1 MAQSLIERFR
11 NSSLKNK
18 IFVSTTAVILL
29 ISVLIAVF
37 ARWVLINTLTSEL
50 KQRGLGI
57 GYSIAESSR
66 SFILTEDIPQL
77 TSLVFDARLGA
88 RRELVGYIFISG
100 KQDQILA
107 HTFTHDFPPGLGRAN
122 LIEAADAHSIKL
134 LNSMDD
140 AVYDVAVA
148 VNEGIYRIGS
158 VHVGLYKKHIDHL
171 IGKLRTTFLGFV
183 SAVTVL
189 FFIIS
194 HALSRYITRPIT
206 ELTEISDEISRDNFD
221 IRPDL
226 IRGIRRSGV
235 SDEVRQLASSFLN
248 MTDRIRE
255 SRRRLQES
263 ENKYRSLFAGGPNPI
278 LVIDRQTLT
287 ILSANPSAE
296 ETYGYT
302 QAELAGR
309 PITDLGPID
318 LNDPGP
324 ANSGDP
330 RQGRISTVNSKM
342 PYRKRNGEAIFVNVH
357 ACPTTFQGKE
367 ALIVATTDIT
377 AMVEKDSQLIQAS
390 KMTTL
395 GEMSAGIAHE
405 LNQPLNAIKMGSE
418 FLEMMIERQQ
428 PVALPDLHQVVAEIS
443 SQVDRAANIIRR
455 LRDFGRK
462 ADFTKEPISINAPI
476 QSVMEIIGRQLKLQ
490 DIDVRLDLMED
501 PPPILAHHNRI
512 EQVIFNLLTNARDAI
527 NLKEE
532 SGAEDSQR
540 RIEVKSYLAADR
552 VAVEVADTGIGI
564 EPADRERIF
573 EAFFTTKKMG
583 EGMGLGLSITLGIV
597 EDYGGRILI
606 HSTPGRGTA
615 FNLSFPAAVS
625 ITPRQDGGRLELKEA

>member
-29 ISVLIAVF
+29 VSVLIAVF
-37 ARWVLINTLTSEL
+37 ARWVLITTLTSEL

-57 GYSIAESSR
+57 GYSIAESCR
-66 SFILTEDIPQL
+66 GFILTEDIAQL
-77 TSLVFDARLGA
+77 TSLIFDARLGA
-88 RRELVGYIFISG
+88 RRELVGYVFISG
-100 KQDQILA
+100 KQNQILA
-107 HTFTHDFPPGLGRAN
+107 HTFTREFPADLGQAN
-122 LIEAADAHSIKL
+122 RIEPDDTRSIKL
-134 LNSMDD
+134 LNTGGD

-158 VHVGLYKKHIDHL
+158 VHVGLYKKHIDQL
-171 IGKLRTTFLGFV
+171 IGKLRTTFVGFV
-183 SAVTVL
+183 SAATGL
-189 FFIIS
+189 FFVIS
-194 HALSRYITRPIT
+194 HALSKYITRPIT
-206 ELTEISDEISRDNFD
+206 ELTRISDDISRGNFD
-221 IRPDL
+221 IRPEL
-226 IRGIRRSGV
+226 SRGIRQSGAR
-235 SDEVRQLASSFLN
+235 DEVRQLAASFLN
-248 MTDRIRE
+248 MTDRIKE
-255 SRRRLQES
+255 SRRKLQES

-278 LVIDRQTLT
+278 LVIDRETLT

-302 QAELAGR
+302 QEELSGR
-309 PITDLGPID
+309 PITDLGPIELD
-318 LNDPGP
+318 APGRTNP
-324 ANSGDP
+324 GERHP
-330 RQGRISTVNSKM
+330 GKITTVNSKM
-342 PYRKRNGEAIFVNVH
+342 QYRKKSGESFYVNVH
-357 ACPTTFQGKE
+357 ACPATFQGKE

-418 FLEMMIERQQ
+418 FLEMMIERDR
-428 PVALPDLHQVVAEIS
+428 PVAQADLHQVVHEIS

-462 ADFTKEPISINAPI
+462 ADFTKEPICINDPI
-476 QSVMEIIGRQLKLQ
+476 QSVMDIIGRQLKLQ
-490 DIDVRLDLMED
+490 DIDVRLQLTAHL
-501 PPPILAHHNRI
+501 PPILAHHNRI

-527 NLKEE
+527 NLREE
-532 SGAEDSQR
+532 SGGDGLQR

-552 VAVEVADTGIGI
+552 VYVEIADTGIGI
-564 EPADRERIF
+564 DPADRERIF

-583 EGMGLGLSITLGIV
+583 EGMGLGLSITRGIV
-597 EDYGGRILI
+597 EDYGGRIRI

-615 FNLSFPAAVS
+615 FNLSFPAAAAVFS
-625 ITPRQDGGRLELKEA
+625 RPEGGRAAPEEA

>member
-1 MAQSLIERFR
+1 MAQSLIDSIR

-29 ISVLIAVF
+29 VSLLIAAF
-37 ARWVLINTLTSEL
+37 ARWVLITTLTDEL

-66 SFILTEDIPQL
+66 GFILTRDIPQL
-77 TSLVFDARLGA
+77 TSLIFDARLGA
-88 RRELVGYIFISG
+88 RRELVGYVFISG
-100 KQDQILA
+100 KQGRVLA
-107 HTFTHDFPPGLGRAN
+107 HTFTREFPGVLARAN
-122 LIEAADAHSIKL
+122 LIAPDDIHSIKL
-134 LNSMDD
+134 LDTVED
-140 AVYDVAVA
+140 AVWDVAVA

-158 VHVGLYKKHIDHL
+158 VHVGLYKKHIDQL

-194 HALSRYITRPIT
+194 HALSKTITRPIT
-206 ELTEISDEISRDNFD
+206 ELIKISDEISRGNFD

-235 SDEVRQLASSFLN
+235 RDEVRQLSSSFLN
-248 MTDRIRE
+248 MTDRIKE

-278 LVIDRQTLT
+278 LVIDRQNLT

-302 QAELAGR
+302 RAELAGM
-309 PITDLGPID
+309 PFTDLGPIELD
-318 LNDPGP
+318 DSILTESSRRPGRFT
-324 ANSGDP
+324 A
-330 RQGRISTVNSKM
+330 VNSKM
-342 PYRKRNGEAIFVNVH
+342 QYRKKSGETFYVNVH
-357 ACPTTFQGKE
+357 ACPTTFQGKA
-367 ALIVATTDIT
+367 ALIVATADIS

-418 FLEMMIERQQ
+418 FLEMMMERGQA
-428 PVALPDLHQVVAEIS
+428 VAEPDLRQVVSEIS

-462 ADFTKEPISINAPI
+462 ADFTKEPICINDPI
-476 QSVMEIIGRQLKLQ
+476 IVVMDIIGRQLKLQ
-490 DIDVRLDLMED
+490 DIDVRLQLMED

-527 NLKEE
+527 NLREE
-532 SGAEDSQR
+532 SGQKAHER
-540 RIEVKSYLAADR
+540 RIDVKSHMRADQ
-552 VAVEVADTGIGI
+552 VTVEIADTGIGI
-564 EPADRERIF
+564 EPDVRERIF

-583 EGMGLGLSITLGIV
+583 EGMGLGLSITRGIV
-597 EDYGGRILI
+597 EDYGGRIRI
-606 HSTPGRGTA
+606 HSTPGRGTT
-615 FNLSFPAAVS
+615 FSLHFPAV
-625 ITPRQDGGRLELKEA
+625 PRMRPKMADAPLKATQS